1 MRLAVLA
8 AAIAA
13 AGCTLPGAHVAQGYA
28 YTTGNAK
35 FDEFFSA
42 VKAAR
47 ADGIA
52 APNDEQA
59 ARAGLYK
66 ALGLDAKTA
75 ASKALEEATARA
87 KKLRDKGVLLHLE
100 IAPEPKL
107 IVAKGKADPGAD
119 GAMLKAVEDAARSSL
134 ELRKRLEAVSARAAD
149 LEKKRAELRAQTD
162 DAFPAESLAK
172 RDEIKDELEAA
183 KAVLAGAGDAASLS
197 AGSASRFVVDL
208 VQAVET
214 GAAPD
219 AVKPGRGVPTRV
231 AGGRAPAA
239 APVRVA
245 APPAAPSPPPPKKKA
260 KGGDDFE
267 P

>member
-1 MRLAVLA
+1 LRLAVVV

-66 ALGLDAKTA
+66 ALGLDAKA
-75 ASKALEEATARA
+75 APSKALDEATARA

-100 IAPEPKL
+100 IAPDPKL
-107 IVAKGKADPGAD
+107 IVAKGRSDPGAD
-119 GAMLKAVEDAARSSL
+119 GEMLKAVEAAARSSL
-134 ELRKRLEAVSARAAD
+134 ELRKRLEAVSARTAD
-149 LEKKRAELRAQTD
+149 LEKKRVELRAQTD
-162 DAFPAESLAK
+162 DAFPSESLAK

-183 KAVLAGAGDAASLS
+183 KGVLAGAGDSASRA

-219 AVKPGRGVPTRV
+219 TGKPGRGNGPTRV

-239 APVRVA
+239 ASVRVS
-245 APPAAPSPPPPKKKA
+245 APPAAPAPKKKA